1 MKKYI
6 GLLIVALLLMA
17 CQTVTQTPAT
27 VKMEVH
33 VLKANHQELLVYH
46 QGQGLIRLN
55 SKLEYVPGDVLEIEF
70 SGEILDS
77 YPAQIG
83 EVINIKKGTK
93 DEHEILLYYKLID
106 DFIHQ
111 DFALAS
117 NIEEVSINIPDLEIG
132 KDALYFLLR
141 DLLEVE
147 NVFEVA
153 SFEAL
158 IATGKL
164 ETEYGGYEYR
174 NGVYLEIKK
183 NSDQQFKA
191 YMFRS
196 GLGAIWFRYEV
207 QKVQGVYQ
215 LNGIMEAIS

>member
-1 MKKYI
+1 MKKYM
-6 GLLIVALLLMA
+6 GLLIVLLLLTA
-17 CQTVTQTPAT
+17 CQPISQTPAT
-27 VKMEVH
+27 VKIEVH
-33 VLKANHQELLVYH
+33 VIKANNQELLVYH
-46 QGQGLIRLN
+46 QGQGLIRLPSN
-55 SKLEYVPGDVLEIEF
+55 LEYGPGDVLEIEF

-77 YPAQIG
+77 YPAQIA
-83 EVINIKKGTK
+83 EVFAIKKGIK
-93 DEHEILLYYKLID
+93 SEHEILLYYKLID
-106 DFIHQ
+106 DFIRQ
-111 DFALAS
+111 DPALAS
-117 NIEEVSINIPDLEIG
+117 NIEEVSINVPDLEIG
-132 KDALYFLLR
+132 KDALHFLLR

-147 NVFEVA
+147 HVFEVA
-153 SFEAL
+153 SFEEL

-215 LNGIMEAIS
+215 VKGVMEAIS